1 MHTRFGMILAL
12 MVLAACTALA
22 ACTGFHPKGSHARPS
37 GSGEIFD
44 EQTGNTLSMAAAPL
58 VFARPRTDVAANER
72 DYATLVAVEIDQSG
86 KFNDYLLL
94 YRWSTVD
101 RRMSPPPD
109 PNAGELRILAE
120 GRVIDLMPL
129 DQVPISLSRRR
140 DLHVPEHGDVVA
152 HAYPIDVT
160 TLRYIA
166 LSRELT
172 VHMPQESLDTPF
184 GLWEDG
190 RKALGRFLQRAGAH

>member
-1 MHTRFGMILAL
+1 MHIRLGMILAL
-12 MVLAACTALA
+12 TVLA
-22 ACTGFHPKGSHARPS
+22 ACTGFHPKGSHSRPA
-37 GSGEIFD
+37 GEGEVFD

-86 KFNDYLLL
+86 KYNDYLLV

-109 PNAGELRILAE
+109 PNEGELRILAE

-129 DQVPISLSRRR
+129 DKVPISLSRRR
-140 DLHVPEHGDVVA
+140 DLHVPPHGDVVA
-152 HAYPIDVT
+152 RAYPIDVT

-166 LSRELT
+166 LSRELS
-172 VHMPQESLDTPF
+172 VHMPQEALDTPF

-190 RKALGRFLQRAGAH
+190 RPALGQFLQRLAVP